1 VQGRVLVGG
10 KIEGMNNRRSNI
22 DVMAD
27 ILRLGEAGKTEIMY
41 SANMSYRQL
50 QRYLNSLTQGGFI
63 ERVKLTNPV
72 ETYRVTKKGLRL
84 LKTIDRISEMLAQ
97 AGEVRKSYVTKAFL
111 SQMVND
117 AVSQESEKPA

>member
-1 VQGRVLVGG
+1 
-10 KIEGMNNRRSNI
+10 
-22 DVMAD
+22 
-27 ILRLGEAGKTEIMY
+27 
-41 SANMSYRQL
+41 
-50 QRYLNSLTQGGFI
+50 
-63 ERVKLTNPV
+63 
-72 ETYRVTKKGLRL
+72 VTKKGLRL